1 MASKIPTKCLR
12 SNHIAD
18 FDDDLDHG
26 NLMIVVTLIIRL
38 LRDHD
43 NYDDDDYDDQRE
55 FSPLFDVLVFIIAPS
70 LRAPIHH
77 RNQVNNVNNHN
88 L

>member
-1 MASKIPTKCLR
+1 MASKIPTKCLW

-18 FDDDLDHG
+18 FDDLDHD
-26 NLMIVVTLIIRL
+26 NLMIMVTLIIRL
-38 LRDHD
+38 LRDQD

-55 FSPLFDVLVFIIAPS
+55 FSPLFDVLVFIIAPH

-77 RNQVNNVNNHN
+77 QNQVNNVNNHN

>member
-1 MASKIPTKCLR
+1 MASKIPTKCFW

-18 FDDDLDHG
+18 LSWLSDDHG
-26 NLMIVVTLIIRL
+26 LTMMVTLIIRL